1 MQRWGAVAVAAFV
14 VASCAGCAAPG
25 PDTLAGYI
33 WGSWDCAMEESVA
46 DADLYPKFL
55 VTESD
60 VRMTV
65 THVGED
71 MSGSGRTP
79 EPWVEDPVDFAYRV
93 VDGAIEVE
101 VDDGSATF
109 VIQAAEEIPRR
120 GSIPL
125 LLNGQDGYTAE
136 VDPAGFRVTLRAP
149 EGSDRDADE
158 IIRCERLFD
167 Y

>member
-1 MQRWGAVAVAAFV
+1 MRRWGTVAVAAV
-14 VASCAGCAAPG
+14 VIVSCAGCAAPA
-25 PDTLAGYI
+25 PDSLAGYI
-33 WGSWDCAMEESVA
+33 RGSWDCAMEESVA
-46 DADLYPKFL
+46 DADLYPRFV
-55 VTESD
+55 VTESEIG
-60 VRMTV
+60 MSV

-79 EPWVEDPVDFAYRV
+79 EPWVEDPVDFRYRV

-109 VIQAAEEIPRR
+109 VIQAAEKIPRS

-149 EGSDRDADE
+149 EGSNRDADE
-158 IIRCERLFD
+158 IIRCERLLD